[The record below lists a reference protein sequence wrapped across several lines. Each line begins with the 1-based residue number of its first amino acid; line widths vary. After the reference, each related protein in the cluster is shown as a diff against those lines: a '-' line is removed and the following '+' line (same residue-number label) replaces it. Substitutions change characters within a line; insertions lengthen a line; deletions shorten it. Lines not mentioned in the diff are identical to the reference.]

1 MRSDRAGRPWRRLI
15 RDRSAL
21 AGLVL
26 IVFFIGLA
34 LFAQLFQDPLLSD
47 ATHRLEPPSFEH
59 LLGTDHLGRD
69 NLARTAHG
77 ARWSLGAAG
86 FATLIVVVVGVA
98 LGALSGYVGG
108 WLDGILMRVVD
119 VLMAFPGLLLAL
131 VIVGVLGPGLEKALM
146 ALIVIGWVDY
156 ARVVRGLVLSLRERE
171 FVLAARALGASDFRI
186 VIRHLLPNTMPTVIV
201 LATLE
206 IGQVILAFAGLGFL
220 GLGAVPPAPEW
231 GATIN
236 EARNYLFLAPQ
247 LTLYPGTAILLAVL
261 GFNLLGDGLRDA
273 FDPKGP
279 SGSSGKKN

>member
-1 MRSDRAGRPWRRLI
+1 MVQQPQRLGLGVDDLI
-15 RDRSAL
+15 DLGQHQRD
-21 AGLVL
+21 
-26 IVFFIGLA
+26 
-34 LFAQLFQDPLLSD
+34 
-47 ATHRLEPPSFEH
+47 EH
-59 LLGTDHLGRD
+59 LNIQRLLQ
-69 NLARTAHG
+69 
-77 ARWSLGAAG
+77 
-86 FATLIVVVVGVA
+86 VVA
-98 LGALSGYVGG
+98 
-108 WLDGILMRVVD
+108 D
-119 VLMAFPGLLLAL
+119 LLQQVLAL

-156 ARVVRGLVLSLRERE
+156 ARVVRGLVLGLRERE
-171 FVLAARALGASDFRI
+171 FVLAARALGASDFGI